1 VGGPGLDFETWVSP
15 DNGTWPHYPSLKTET
30 WATHLI
36 FVRVTFIRLGW
47 PSLERYSRLVD
58 NEANMS
64 EAPVTTLFSRRR
76 FFGWTSSVA
85 AALGA
90 APLISSAGALVDD
103 GEDYYG
109 KLGVAKII
117 NAAGTYTTLT
127 AACMPPVVLAA
138 VQKAALH
145 PVRLRDLQ
153 IRSGEYIAR
162 RLKCEGAVV
171 TSGAAGAITLATAAC
186 LQYANKID
194 PLSMPQA
201 IDGTKNQVIVQQ
213 AHRYGYDHAIF
224 LCGAR
229 ITEVVTI
236 DDYKRACAA
245 GNAIMTNFFN
255 AAEEEDGVAGTAQIG
270 REEWLRIAHEHD
282 IPCHLDA
289 AADMPPI
296 SNLWKY
302 TGMGFDLVAFSGG
315 KGMRGPQNA
324 GLLLGKKHLT
334 DLAQQNNNPE
344 EGVGRGMKVAKE
356 QIVGM
361 VAAVDW
367 VLSHTEESM
376 QGDYQKRADL
386 IAAAVKGIPSV
397 TAETVVPRIANHI
410 PHLLVRFDPSVT
422 GCSTAE
428 IVSKLREGKPSIE
441 LNPNTGKPPNQGIP
455 SNANTLVVGV
465 WMLQPGEDAI
475 VGRRIREA
483 LTSKT

>member
-1 VGGPGLDFETWVSP
+1 MVAA
-15 DNGTWPHYPSLKTET
+15 NIRTET
-30 WATHLI
+30 GVTH
-36 FVRVTFIRLGW
+36 
-47 PSLERYSRLVD
+47 
-58 NEANMS
+58 MS
-64 EAPVTTLFSRRR
+64 EPGESAALTRRR
-76 FFGWTSSVA
+76 FFRWTSGIA
-85 AALGA
+85 AGLGA
-90 APLISSAGALVDD
+90 APLLSPARSFASKEKDAE
-103 GEDYYG
+103 GEDYYE
-109 KLGVAKII
+109 KLGVPTII

-145 PVRLRDLQ
+145 PVRLHDLQ
-153 IRSGEYIAR
+153 TKSGEYIAK
-162 RLKCEGAVV
+162 RLQCEGAVV
-171 TSGAAGAITLATAAC
+171 TSGASGAITLATAAC
-186 LQYANKID
+186 LQYANSIS
-194 PLSMPQA
+194 PLDMPQS
-201 IDGTKNQVIVQQ
+201 IDGLKNQVIVQK
-213 AHRYGYDHAIF
+213 AHRYGYDHAMY

-229 ITEVVTI
+229 VTEVVTL

-255 AAEEEDGVAGTAQIG
+255 AAEDEVGEAGSAQIG
-270 REEWLRIAHEHD
+270 REEWLRIAHEHN

-315 KGMRGPQNA
+315 KGIRGPQNA
-324 GLLLGKKHLT
+324 GLLLGRKYLT
-334 DLAQQNNNPE
+334 DLAQKNNNPG

-386 IAAAVKGIPSV
+386 IAAAMKGIPSV
-397 TAETVVPRIANHI
+397 TTETVVPKIANHV
-410 PHLLVRFDPSVT
+410 PHLLIRFDPSVSGVT
-422 GCSTAE
+422 TKE
-428 IVSKLREGKPSIE
+428 IVAKLREGTPSIE
-441 LNPNTGKPPNQGIP
+441 LNPNTGEPPNQGIP

-483 LTSKT
+483 LTNKA